1 MTSPS
6 DRERG
11 PRSTRTLLVVAVLA
25 LVGIAGLI
33 ALGAWQLERRDWK
46 LHLIAQVE
54 QRVDAAAIAAP
65 GQAGWSTISADNDE
79 YRHVKATGHFLNDRE
94 TLVEAVTERGSG
106 FWVVTPLVTDQGF
119 TVLINRGFVP
129 SERRDVATRIAGQI
143 DSETSVTGLL
153 RISEPGGGFLRG
165 NDPKGNR
172 WYSRDVGAIAAE
184 RQLTET
190 APYFIDADAKPNAGG
205 LPVGGLTVVAFP
217 NNHLI
222 YALTW
227 FALALM
233 LTGAVVFVAIDE
245 WRLRTNGG
253 VPRDTGAR
261 NAQG

>member
-1 MTSPS
+1 VTSPG

-25 LVGIAGLI
+25 LVGVVGLV

-54 QRVDAAAIAAP
+54 QRVDAAAVAAP

-129 SERRDVATRIAGQI
+129 PEKRDVATRTAGQI
-143 DSETSVTGLL
+143 DGETRVTGLL

-172 WYSRDVGAIAAE
+172 WYSRDVAAIAAA

-190 APYFIDADAKPNAGG
+190 APYFIDADATPSAGG

-233 LTGAVVFVAIDE
+233 LTGAAVFVAIDE
-245 WRLRTNGG
+245 WRLRTNVGG
-253 VPRDTGAR
+253 PRDAGAR

>member
-1 MTSPS
+1 MTSS
-6 DRERG
+6 GDRERG

-25 LVGIAGLI
+25 LVAIVGLI

-54 QRVDAAAIAAP
+54 QRVEAAALAAP
-65 GQAGWSTISADNDE
+65 GPANWPTISGDNDE
-79 YRHVKATGHFLNDRE
+79 YRHVQATGHFLNDRE

-129 SERRDVATRIAGQI
+129 SEKRDVATRAAGQI
-143 DSETSVTGLL
+143 DTETSVTGLL
-153 RISEPGGGFLRG
+153 RITEPGGGFLRA
-165 NDPKGNR
+165 NDSKGNR
-172 WYSRDVGAIAAE
+172 WYSRDVAAIAAA

-190 APYFIDADAKPNAGG
+190 APYFIDADATPNAGG

-233 LTGAVVFVAIDE
+233 LMGSVAFVAIDE
-245 WRLRTNGG
+245 WRLRSNFRAL
-253 VPRDTGAR
+253 RDADVRSAR
-261 NAQG
+261 G